1 MTEQPPGLPARALI
15 GAVWIYRRT
24 LSPALYF
31 LGARCR
37 HAPSCS
43 EYAAEAVRRHG
54 AGKGSILAFS
64 RLARCHPFGSK
75 GFDPVPETL
84 PRAGWRLWRY
94 GDWEWTERSA
104 QSIRSNDSENP
115 PRSPSSSS
123 TTSACIESAP
133 VRK

>member
-1 MTEQPPGLPARALI
+1 MTEQRARPGLAARILI

-24 LSPALYF
+24 LSPVLYF

-54 AGKGSILAFS
+54 AGKGSVLAFS
-64 RLARCHPFGSK
+64 RLVRCHPLGSK
-75 GFDPVPETL
+75 GWDPVPETL

-94 GDWEWTERSA
+94 GDWAWTERDGPEKTEA
-104 QSIRSNDSENP
+104 
-115 PRSPSSSS
+115 PR
-123 TTSACIESAP
+123 E
-133 VRK
+133 